1 VKAAVAVTSA
11 RKTMYNKYVYETMER
26 QSSAVQF
33 RWIYILVFYF
43 FFGET
48 VKGTVVL
55 AVIFH
60 FYNNIIILSLLFF
73 SEVLFRP
80 VSSLLKMHD
89 TSYHWSEAVQHI
101 NIILYIGIFFSF
113 FFNQLAMNFSTDL
126 THNILSYSIISYNTL
141 NIPIV

>member
-43 FFGET
+43 FLGET

-60 FYNNIIILSLLFF
+60 FYNNIIILSCCSNGSIIIRWQAPDVGDIACFF
-73 SEVLFRP
+73 S
-80 VSSLLKMHD
+80 D
-89 TSYHWSEAVQHI
+89 IQ
-101 NIILYIGIFFSF
+101 
-113 FFNQLAMNFSTDL
+113 
-126 THNILSYSIISYNTL
+126 
-141 NIPIV
+141 